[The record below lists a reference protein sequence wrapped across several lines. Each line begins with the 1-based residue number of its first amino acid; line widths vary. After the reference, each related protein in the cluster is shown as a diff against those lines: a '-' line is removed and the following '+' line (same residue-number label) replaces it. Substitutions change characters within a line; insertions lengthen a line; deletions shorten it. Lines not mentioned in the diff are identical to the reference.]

1 MRYEEK
7 KDGIGGGLAKARTT
21 AAEIKEERRAVE
33 NDGVDL
39 GDRYIPLNIR
49 LDSADYEKN
58 ESLIDW
64 KKEESPYTADE
75 VALDNGHGVGEQRI
89 PCRYEVP
96 EQEISDGN

>member
-7 KDGIGGGLAKARTT
+7 KDGIGWTYKARTT

-49 LDSADYEKN
+49 LDSADYEKD

-75 VALDNGHGVGEQRI
+75 VTLDNGHGVGDVSISMVYEGSEQQI
-89 PCRYEVP
+89 TTK
-96 EQEISDGN
+96 N